1 MDNQR
6 LAEYKM
12 LQEQTPKNIPK
23 EQKVA
28 LNQIKNWMFNYL
40 KSD

>member
-6 LAEYKM
+6 LSEYNM

-28 LNQIKNWMFNYL
+28 QKQIMNWLFNYL